1 LAYVSVDGIMQRR
14 GFFTMSALRETPMTV
29 LSQPHVALIVSVL
42 ALPAFGTAAVAET
55 CVTKAGSATGIT
67 RGFAEYEAFL
77 IIRQVTG
84 NWPFQTDRI
93 GAPTYKC
100 SQDGVLWTCHAQTI
114 VCSK

>member
-1 LAYVSVDGIMQRR
+1 
-14 GFFTMSALRETPMTV
+14 MSALRETPMTR
-29 LSQPHVALIVSVL
+29 LSQPYVTFIASVL
-42 ALPAFGTAAVAET
+42 ALPVLGTVAAAET
-55 CVTKAGSATGIT
+55 CLTKAGSATGIT
-67 RGFAEYEAFL
+67 RGLTEYEAFL
-77 IIRQVTG
+77 VIRQVTG